1 MLNPPQLNTFHDMQ
15 HKNYLSSIFP
25 SNAIKLFEFHIPS
38 HSNSPLLLLHMVIQ
52 IARDIVNGI
61 IFAFNM
67 GPVFYLTTVLY
78 SI

>member
-52 IARDIVNGI
+52 IIAPLWLN
-61 IFAFNM
+61 
-67 GPVFYLTTVLY
+67 YLSYSTGVLY
-78 SI
+78 DGKGSF